1 MRKENS
7 IRNERK
13 NIKNIKYINLTFK
26 TYKIKFIVDANKMKF

>member
-1 MRKENS
+1 MRKKNS

-13 NIKNIKYINLTFK
+13 NIKNIKYINLTFE